1 MMTNNAKN
9 AETLAAAQENNRT
22 TTNATSEHADRAA
35 VSNSALMRDDWDR
48 KEHAAH
54 RATAAESAGGN
65 MKTATEYGLNSTA
78 NAPATDADVPT
89 APAGFARVGQGKEE
103 PTGYT
108 GQRKEYS
115 MRPDVGA

>member
-9 AETLAAAQENNRT
+9 AESLAVAQENNRAT
-22 TTNATSEHADRAA
+22 TDATSDHAGRAA

-48 KEHAAH
+48 KEHAAY
-54 RATAAESAGGN
+54 RATAADSAGGN

-78 NAPATDADVPT
+78 DAPATDVDAPT
-89 APAGFARVGQGKEE
+89 APAGFARAGQGKEE
-103 PTGYT
+103 STGYT
-108 GQRKEYS
+108 GQREEYS